1 MFSCSLSLSSG
12 GGVCHIDFQSTLLG
26 LSCPARYHGSVEMG
40 FCSLE
45 VFFLWAALGSF
56 SKSQSKVHCP
66 YPDLHLRKKPQCAA
80 PGGSRAH
87 RLPFCKLRGTLQP
100 PTVGSHH
107 HPLSPCLSLHSRATK
122 TLSDNT
128 PGDCCYPDCCL
139 ETTPMPVHSDP
150 AAAQVWEDG
159 CAVHGTLRVQGSRAG
174 DCASL
179 SQA

>member
-1 MFSCSLSLSSG
+1 M
-12 GGVCHIDFQSTLLG
+12 G
-26 LSCPARYHGSVEMG
+26 LWKWAFVLWR
-40 FCSLE
+40 
-45 VFFLWAALGSF
+45 FFFFGQLWAAF
-56 SKSQSKVHCP
+56 QKVRAKYTVRTQTSTSERSLSVLP
-66 YPDLHLRKKPQCAA
+66 